1 MLPPVPPELVA
12 SDSQA
17 AMLGWMMGVL
27 QATQGEMLRR
37 QDDFQREVVSALRQM
52 HEDNQD
58 VMARHLKKVDRIQHD
73 LSSLRDEIRRSYGPT
88 PISSQSPNLPKP
100 PPLQVAPPVPA
111 DSAAAA
117 SWLLNRVNQLDT
129 ENRSSWRELLARI
142 STAAPAKRGQS

>member
-1 MLPPVPPELVA
+1 
-12 SDSQA
+12 
-17 AMLGWMMGVL
+17 MLGWMMGVL

-73 LSSLRDEIRRSYGPT
+73 LSALRDEIRRRYGPDAT
-88 PISSQSPNLPKP
+88 PTHAPISGQSPGLPKP
-100 PPLQVAPPVPA
+100 PPLRVSPPPPA

-117 SWLLNRVNQLDT
+117 SWLLNRVNQLDS
-129 ENRSSWRELLARI
+129 ENRSSWRELLSRI
-142 STAAPAKRGQS
+142 GSAPKS